1 MNIAN
6 VDKVLQYALLA
17 ANEEEDFREREL
29 GPIHLIKYV
38 YLADLAFAAQNNGK
52 TFTGT
57 DWKFHKFGPWSVV
70 LHERIEP
77 ALQSVNA
84 VKKNFPSSYPDKE
97 DWIRWSL
104 SDDSL
109 FEILN
114 RELPSSVKRAV
125 HNFGNATPDLLHYV
139 YGTLPMCNA
148 APGEQLDFSSVKRE
162 KVSAA
167 PVPIKEQKTVREKKK
182 QKAALEELRKKNAA
196 RLQQRRLQRKAA
208 LSSREE
214 DTLYDDIYKE
224 GLMWLDSLAGDP
236 IKESQLDATFC
247 NSVWKSSARRSNDL
261 S

>member
-1 MNIAN
+1 MNTAN

-17 ANEEEDFREREL
+17 AGEEEDFRDREL

-38 YLADLAFAAQNNGK
+38 YLADLAFAAQNNGE

-57 DWKFHKFGPWSVV
+57 DWKFHKFGPWSFA

-84 VKKNFPSSYPDKE
+84 LKKTFPSDYPDKE

-109 FEILN
+109 FESLN
-114 RELPSSVKRAV
+114 RELPLVVTSSVKRAV

-139 YGTLPMCNA
+139 YATLPMCNA
-148 APGEQLDFSSVKRE
+148 APGEQLDFSSVKKE

-167 PVPIKEQKTVREKKK
+167 LVQVKVQKTARQKKK
-182 QKAALEELRKKNAA
+182 QKAAL
-196 RLQQRRLQRKAA
+196 
-208 LSSREE
+208 
-214 DTLYDDIYKE
+214 
-224 GLMWLDSLAGDP
+224 
-236 IKESQLDATFC
+236 
-247 NSVWKSSARRSNDL
+247 
-261 S
+261 